1 MFFMK
6 HQEEKKVWQEQME
19 ALRVKAPG
27 YKTLASSLSGGN
39 QQKVVLARWLMTHP
53 KILLLDEP
61 TRGIAVSYTHLCRS
75 AFMMPCGYLRK
86 FRLLEEPSQKL
97 TVL

>member
-27 YKTLASSLSGGN
+27 YKTLASSFQEAISKKWFWHDG
-39 QQKVVLARWLMTHP
+39 
-53 KILLLDEP
+53 
-61 TRGIAVSYTHLCRS
+61 
-75 AFMMPCGYLRK
+75 
-86 FRLLEEPSQKL
+86 
-97 TVL
+97 